1 MFWSINMEV
10 AQLLNDDEISAA
22 LGAPD
27 SGGRE
32 MRVGIMKR
40 CLDYD
45 KDYGLKRLGLN
56 KDQRAVGAIY
66 IFSKEVKSPAYERL
80 EATVRAYAAHVGASS
95 IFAEIDRRMI
105 WKDGRL
111 YWNP

>member
-10 AQLLNDDEISAA
+10 GRLLADDGILNTLYSVE
-22 LGAPD
+22 
-27 SGGRE
+27 SG
-32 MRVGIMKR
+32 MAIGIMKR

-45 KDYGLKRLGLN
+45 SNYKLKRLGFN

-66 IFSKEVKSPAYERL
+66 IFSKEVKSPAYESL
-80 EATVRAYAAHVGASS
+80 EKAVRAYATRVGASS
-95 IFAEIDRRMI
+95 VFEKIDKCLV
-105 WKDGRL
+105 WQDGHL

>member
-10 AQLLNDDEISAA
+10 GRLLADDGISNA
-22 LGAPD
+22 LH
-27 SGGRE
+27 SGDRG
-32 MRVGIMKR
+32 MAMGIMKR

-45 KDYGLKRLGLN
+45 SNYKLKRLGFN

-66 IFSKEVKSPAYERL
+66 IFSKEVKSPAYESL
-80 EATVRAYAAHVGASS
+80 EKAVRAYAIRVGAPSV
-95 IFAEIDRRMI
+95 FGAIDKCLI
-105 WKDGRL
+105 WQDGHL

>member
-10 AQLLNDDEISAA
+10 ARLLTDAGISAA
-22 LGAPD
+22 LE
-27 SGGRE
+27 SGGGE
-32 MRVGIMKR
+32 MIKGIMKR

-45 KDYGLKRLGLN
+45 KDYELKRLGFN

-66 IFSKEVKSPAYERL
+66 IFSKEVKSPAYVCL
-80 EATVRAYAAHVGASS
+80 GTAVRTYAAHVGASS
-95 IFAEIDRRMI
+95 VFAEIDMRLTWI
-105 WKDGRL
+105 DGHI

>member
-10 AQLLNDDEISAA
+10 ARLISDDGISRA
-22 LGAPD
+22 LH
-27 SGGRE
+27 SGE
-32 MRVGIMKR
+32 SKMRMGIMKR

-45 KDYGLKRLGLN
+45 KDYKLKKLGFN

-66 IFSKEVKSPAYERL
+66 IFSKEVKSPAYEHL
-80 EATVRAYAAHVGASS
+80 EKAVRTYAAHVGASS
-95 IFAEIDRRMI
+95 VFAEIDKRLI
-105 WKDGRL
+105 WQDERL